1 LEIFRPLDSAP
12 GALGQ
17 NLALSGMLPGYK
29 GGIKSLNLNVLG
41 FNTYNTVPDK
51 HLSKVAKNL

>member
-1 LEIFRPLDSAP
+1 
-12 GALGQ
+12 
-17 NLALSGMLPGYK
+17 MLPGYK